1 MSVCV
6 LGESVVVF
14 GLKMG
19 WVGGGG
25 GCCLVPEK
33 GRGKHEGDFTLIKE
47 VVGMENMATLLAWK
61 CV

>member
-19 WVGGGG
+19 WVGGGVLSG
-25 GCCLVPEK
+25 TRK
-33 GRGKHEGDFTLIKE
+33 GEGE
-47 VVGMENMATLLAWK
+47 A
-61 CV
+61 